1 MLGKHSQE
9 GQEIRKLKEENALK
23 DREIKE
29 IKTEYAEQFKKIKDL
44 CYINEYNDKYLKL
57 RKIYE
62 IASDNFSA
70 LVKDL
75 VISEEDEQAKIIE
88 LPTTRK
94 SSK

>member
-1 MLGKHSQE
+1 MPGKHSKE
-9 GQEIRKLKEENALK
+9 GQEIRRLEELVTLRE
-23 DREIKE
+23 REIKE
-29 IKTEYAEQFKKIKDL
+29 IKSECAEQFKRIKDL
-44 CYINEYNDKYLKL
+44 CFINEYNDKYLKL
-57 RKIYE
+57 KKIHE

-75 VISEEDEQAKIIE
+75 VISEEKEQAKIIE